1 MNNEELDFDS
11 GLAEASPSGATCFRR
26 SSLAPNGTKRSRY
39 MEWAKTRSTAPFN
52 LATSGLTSVPLT
64 EFPLRVEE
72 LEITGGGYGYGPL
85 LERIARHTGAPVE
98 SIVTAEGTSMANHLA
113 LAALL
118 EPGDEVVIEEPTYGL
133 LLDVAHYLGA
143 QVKRITRTFENR
155 FEIALP
161 EMERAITPA
170 TRLVVLSNL
179 HNPTGALLTRETLR
193 AIGELAQR
201 VGAHVLVD
209 EVYLEMLFERA
220 PRTCGQNESSFS
232 LGETFVVTS
241 SLTKAY
247 GLSGLRCGWIL
258 AAPELARR
266 IWRLNDLFAA
276 TAAHPA
282 ERMSVMAF
290 DHLAQFRERA
300 RALLT
305 TNRALLDEFL
315 DSRADLECFRP
326 PAGTVVFPRLPDGEP
341 KAFFKL
347 LREKYETS
355 VVPGEFF
362 EMPRHFRLGI
372 GGETATLQAGLERLS
387 AALDEFGKQSAAG

>member
-1 MNNEELDFDS
+1 
-11 GLAEASPSGATCFRR
+11 
-26 SSLAPNGTKRSRY
+26 
-39 MEWAKTRSTAPFN
+39 
-52 LATSGLTSVPLT
+52 
-64 EFPLRVEE
+64 
-72 LEITGGGYGYGPL
+72 
-85 LERIARHTGAPVE
+85 
-98 SIVTAEGTSMANHLA
+98 MANHLA
-113 LAALL
+113 MAALL

-133 LLDVAHYLGA
+133 LLDLAHYLGA
-143 QVKRITRTFENR
+143 RVKRIARRFENN

-161 EMERAITPA
+161 ELEQAISPA
-170 TRLVVLSNL
+170 TRLVVLTNL
-179 HNPTGALLTRETLR
+179 HNPTGALISRETLG

-209 EVYLEMLFERA
+209 EVYLEMLFEPSTRTSERFSLRRDS
-220 PRTCGQNESSFS
+220 PRRVRNGGSAFS

-258 AAPELARR
+258 AAPELAHR

-300 RALLT
+300 HALLA
-305 TNRALLDEFL
+305 TNRALLDTFL
-315 DSRADLECFRP
+315 DSRSDLECVRP
-326 PAGTVVFPRLPDGEP
+326 LAGTVAFPRLPEGEP
-341 KAFFKL
+341 EAFFKL

-362 EMPRHFRLGI
+362 ECPRHFRLGI
-372 GGETATLQAGLERLS
+372 GGETAALRTGLERLS
-387 AALDEFGKQSAAG
+387 TALDEFGTRV